1 MVNNDSWPHNVYV
14 RRRPVWK
21 GIASYL
27 PILHS
32 VMFKRGEEKGPKEEQ
47 GQVVRALTGVHIS

>member
-1 MVNNDSWPHNVYV
+1 MVNNDSWPHNASV
-14 RRRPVWK
+14 RRRQAWK

-27 PILHS
+27 PTLHS

-47 GQVVRALTGVHIS
+47 GQVFRALIRMHIS